1 MTAATEQEIFKRMVE
16 LSEDAGYRAA
26 VGQASREW
34 IVKHHGW
41 ELVADRQIAIYR
53 NLLQS

>member
-1 MTAATEQEIFKRMVE
+1 VE
-16 LSEDAGYRAA
+16 VSEDRGYAAA

-53 NLLQS
+53 ELLDR